1 MSLAACRECGKRIST
16 EARSC
21 IGCGAPN
28 PTSRSK
34 KTSKDT
40 STLTFVEKIK
50 FYFNGQY
57 SLAFSFWT
65 VGVLIQILV
74 SSPFLYFFITGVD
87 DVSNFTA
94 FILIAYAL
102 FLFIFNIGVVV
113 GQWRSAGFY
122 IQENKPP
129 FWGYVVRVLNVLTIL
144 SLAIQLIKLFPG

>member
-28 PTSRSK
+28 PTSRPK

-87 DVSNFTA
+87 DVSDFTA

-122 IQENKPP
+122 IEENKPP

-144 SLAIQLIKLFPG
+144 GLLLQVINILGA

>member
-1 MSLAACRECGKRIST
+1 MALAACRECGKRIST

-87 DVSNFTA
+87 DVSDFTA
-94 FILIAYAL
+94 FIVISYAL